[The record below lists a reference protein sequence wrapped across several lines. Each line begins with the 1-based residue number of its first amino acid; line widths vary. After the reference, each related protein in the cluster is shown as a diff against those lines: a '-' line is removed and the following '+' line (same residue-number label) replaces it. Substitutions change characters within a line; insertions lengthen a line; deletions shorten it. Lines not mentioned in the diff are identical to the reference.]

1 MNLCFLSEYQDV
13 MKSFGDL
20 MFMIIRALYCLSIII
35 IIPKTQL
42 LLINGKKTVNSNK
55 VPKNSSDAKRKDM
68 HEDEDDDNGRSVKK
82 TK

>member
-35 IIPKTQL
+35 IIPKIQL

-55 VPKNSSDAKRKDM
+55 VPTWKEIQVLS
-68 HEDEDDDNGRSVKK
+68 HEISTGKEVIL
-82 TK
+82 